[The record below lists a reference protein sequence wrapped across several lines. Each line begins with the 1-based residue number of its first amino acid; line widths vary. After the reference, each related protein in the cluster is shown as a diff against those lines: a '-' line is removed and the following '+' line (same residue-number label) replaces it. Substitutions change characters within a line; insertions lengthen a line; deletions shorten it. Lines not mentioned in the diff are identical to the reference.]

1 MLVQCTGLFLP
12 PVLVRIQKPSAHQ
25 VHLFFGTTTS
35 IGAVV
40 EEVPA
45 LVTDQSESCRGDAL
59 VRSVADSSLLSIKE
73 PTHHLP
79 QGQDFDCFA
88 SVGSGP
94 EVDVSLLCQ
103 TQCFGFTCC

>member
-1 MLVQCTGLFLP
+1 M
-12 PVLVRIQKPSAHQ
+12 LVRIEESPSHQ
-25 VHLFFGTTTS
+25 MHLFFGTTTS

-59 VRSVADSSLLSIKE
+59 VRSVADSPLLSIEE
-73 PTHHLP
+73 PKDHLP

-88 SVGSGP
+88 SIGSG
-94 EVDVSLLCQ
+94 S
-103 TQCFGFTCC
+103 